1 MSDSDMNLTHEE
13 ALELAGLYVLDALDP
28 DERAQVVAHLAS
40 CGLDHSEFAEV
51 GAVTPALLATVKPV
65 DAPASLKDNVMAAY
79 ARETAAAAAAATAPA
94 APPAKMPGRFS
105 TPTPESPRTPV
116 VAPAPAARGWRMPTW
131 AGWATAAAAV
141 LILAVVGVYTLG
153 LRSQLDESQQEAAV
167 LSNAISAYAA
177 SDSQTAVLDDV
188 NSDASGFAAVTASG
202 EVYLVMSG
210 LEPAPSGKTYQA
222 WFIADG
228 VPVSAGLATVSPD
241 GLMVMSNDQPAPGS
255 TAVARTLEP
264 TGGSDQPTSDPFAVG
279 TLS

>member
-1 MSDSDMNLTHEE
+1 MKLTHEE

-28 DERAQVVAHLAS
+28 DERAHVVAHLAS

-51 GAVTPALLATVKPV
+51 GAVTPALLATVEPL
-65 DAPASLKDNVMAAY
+65 DAPASLKANVMAAY
-79 ARETAAAAAAATAPA
+79 SRETAAAPATAS
-94 APPAKMPGRFS
+94 PPAKMPGRYS
-105 TPTPESPRTPV
+105 TPSAESVRTPV

-141 LILAVVGVYTLG
+141 LILAAVGIYSLG

-167 LSNAISAYAA
+167 LSNAIAAYAA
-177 SDSQTAVLDDV
+177 PDSQTAVLDDV
-188 NSDASGFAAVTASG
+188 SSDASGFAAVTANG

-228 VPVSAGLATVSPD
+228 VPVSAGLATVGPD
-241 GLMVMSNDQPAPGS
+241 GLMVLSNDQPAPGT
-255 TAVARTLEP
+255 TAVALTIEP
-264 TGGSDQPTSDPFAVG
+264 SGGSEQPTTDPFVVG
-279 TLS
+279 ELQTA